1 MRAVRQAAVMD
12 QREISRLY
20 RVEIVFVNGP
30 VCNLQSLPVNAINND
45 RARVNEY
52 MIERYRD
59 HAANE
64 RTYLAWVRTGI
75 TVMVLGFIVEKFEIF
90 IARLQGLLT
99 DKGHIVAIDKGPEL
113 VSMALV
119 VLGLLVIVAGAA
131 RYFVVKSKLDSNH
144 GLHYRG
150 SVVAMGL
157 TFALVAFGF
166 YLLLYLARII

>member
-1 MRAVRQAAVMD
+1 MEQ
-12 QREISRLY
+12 QEISRHY
-20 RVEIVFVNGP
+20 RVGDAFVNDP
-30 VCNLQSLPVNAINND
+30 VCNLQHLPVKADNDD

-99 DKGHIVAIDKGPEL
+99 DKAHIVTPDKGPEL

-119 VLGLLVIVAGAA
+119 VLGLLVIVAGAG
-131 RYFVVKSKLDSNH
+131 RYFVVKSKLDSNR
-144 GLHYRG
+144 GLYYRG

>member
-1 MRAVRQAAVMD
+1 
-12 QREISRLY
+12 
-20 RVEIVFVNGP
+20 
-30 VCNLQSLPVNAINND
+30 
-45 RARVNEY
+45 

-90 IARLQGLLT
+90 MARLQGLLT
-99 DKGHIVAIDKGPEL
+99 DKGHIVATSKGPEL

-131 RYFVVKSKLDSNH
+131 RYFVVKSKLDSNR

-157 TFALVAFGF
+157 TFALVAFGI

>member
-1 MRAVRQAAVMD
+1 MD

-20 RVEIVFVNGP
+20 RLEDDFVNSP
-30 VCNLQSLPVNAINND
+30 VCNLQRLPVKAINND

-99 DKGHIVAIDKGPEL
+99 DKGHIVASDKGPEL

-131 RYFVVKSKLDSNH
+131 RYFVVKSKLDSNR

>member
-1 MRAVRQAAVMD
+1 MRAVRPAAVMD

-131 RYFVVKSKLDSNH
+131 RYFVVKSKLDSNY

>member
-1 MRAVRQAAVMD
+1 
-12 QREISRLY
+12 
-20 RVEIVFVNGP
+20 
-30 VCNLQSLPVNAINND
+30 
-45 RARVNEY
+45 

-90 IARLQGLLT
+90 IAGLQGLLT
-99 DKGHIVAIDKGPEL
+99 DKGHVVAHSKGPEL
-113 VSMALV
+113 VSIALV
-119 VLGLLVIVAGAA
+119 LLGILVIVAGAV
-131 RYFVVKSKLDSNH
+131 RYFMVKSKLDSNN
-144 GLHYRG
+144 GLQYHG

-157 TFALVAFGF
+157 TFALIAFGI